1 MLAIEVIMYIG
12 LPKTVIIQS
21 GRYGA
26 VVTLSA
32 FQSSGHES
40 DPPLLHYETD

>member
-1 MLAIEVIMYIG
+1 MTS
-12 LPKTVIIQS
+12 KKVIIQS

-32 FQSSGHES
+32 YQPKSREF
-40 DPPLLHYETD
+40 DPPLLHEQNKITDKIRP